1 MLVLGPLK
9 QLSSV
14 AGFYLPD
21 LFQLLPAHHLR
32 KILRQHFP

>member
-9 QLSSV
+9 QLSFA
-14 AGFYLPD
+14 AGFYLLG

-32 KILRQHFP
+32 KLLS